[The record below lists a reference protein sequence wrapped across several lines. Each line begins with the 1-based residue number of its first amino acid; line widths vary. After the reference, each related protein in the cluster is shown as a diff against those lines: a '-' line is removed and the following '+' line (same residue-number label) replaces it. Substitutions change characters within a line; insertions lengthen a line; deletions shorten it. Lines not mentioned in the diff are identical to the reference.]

1 VQQSTIELIGG
12 NSSHSNGDVPRDR
25 VVREGA
31 ASNNVMLLSWL
42 TPTNNQGRFAFSI
55 NKSRYSASL
64 LAPLGRRWQT
74 VGGKTATTMPTG
86 VEKEAHGND
95 VDTDETGEGTTT
107 TFC

>member
-1 VQQSTIELIGG
+1 MV
-12 NSSHSNGDVPRDR
+12 
-25 VVREGA
+25 
-31 ASNNVMLLSWL
+31 LSWL